1 MRRSLSLARET
12 LTDLTPADLGAVDG
26 GAVPITDTC
35 HTFPVLVCL
44 SYPHCTA

>member
-1 MRRSLSLARET
+1 MRRSLTLARET
-12 LTDLTPADLGAVDG
+12 LTDLTPADLASVDG

-35 HTFPVLVCL
+35 RTVDVKMCL